1 MDIRKLFLDY
11 FKKNDHLILPS
22 SSLIPDNDPSV
33 LLTTAGMQQFKPYY
47 LGIKK
52 PPKPRIATVQKCF
65 RTSDIEKVGYTG
77 QHLTFFEMLGNFAF
91 ADYFKKEA
99 INFAMEFVL
108 KILKLPIEKLSVG
121 VFAGDN
127 DIPPDDE
134 AYNLWKKLG
143 IAENRIY
150 KFGKSENFWGPAGET
165 GPCGPCTEIY
175 FDFGKNFGCKRENC
189 SPSCDCGRFLEIW
202 NLVFTQYNFNG
213 VSYEELPNKN
223 IDTGMGLER
232 ICAVLNGY
240 PSVFNTYLF
249 KDIISKIQELSSLK
263 INFKEIIK
271 ESNEDNNL
279 KLQKLI
285 DENLDMQQIQ
295 RCVKIIADHSRAVTF
310 LIADGILPSN
320 ESRGY
325 ILRRIIRRAVR
336 FGKLIKIENNFL
348 STLSEVVINN
358 YHEFYPEIKE
368 KSYIIFE
375 VLNDEENKFLKTLIQ
390 GSKMLTRVIAE
401 IKDSNKKFIEPKD
414 AFKLY
419 ETYGF
424 PIELTTEIL
433 NENNVMLDVNKL
445 NEYIKMHSEKSREK
459 TIFNKKIDLNL
470 KVYKTLV
477 DELVDE
483 FQNNFEVEFTGYFN
497 YKQDSTI
504 KAILKLD
511 EKNIAT
517 KVSSLSVNQRGEI
530 ILDKTPFYPEKGG
543 AIGDKGII
551 KLDNNKFLVEDTQTP
566 IEGLIV
572 HRGIVLEGEFK
583 VGDNVISE
591 VDINFRK
598 NVSKNH
604 TATHILHWAL
614 RLLLDSNVK
623 QAGSFVADN
632 KFRFDYITDKAP
644 SNEELEKLEKII
656 NEKIQQDDIVRC
668 FETTLDYAKE
678 IGAVALFEE
687 KYKKYVRVVEINN
700 YSRELCGGI
709 HVKRTGEIGIF
720 KILSDSSIGQ
730 NIRRIEALTGINAYV
745 YLNDVNK
752 KLISICKEIDCEP
765 ENAVE
770 KIKELREEF
779 NKLNQDLISLQIKAI
794 KLEILS
800 NGRSYNINNTKII
813 FYDLT
818 KSKFNLNINAK
829 KMGIIGDDLINSVNG
844 QNIFIALYNL
854 VEGKSI
860 MLLQCSKSLSE
871 SGLNCSL
878 IVKELTK
885 VIRGGGGGK
894 PQFAQIGGFN
904 ANLLADAF
912 NYIYEYITNFL
923 KNYK

>member
-22 SSLIPDNDPSV
+22 SSLIPDNDTSV

-325 ILRRIIRRAVR
+325 ILRRIIRRAIR

-368 KSYIIFE
+368 KSHIIFE

-551 KLDNNKFLVEDTQTP
+551 KLVNNKFLVEDTQTP

-730 NIRRIEALTGINAYV
+730 NIRRIEAVTGINAYV

-770 KIKELREEF
+770 KIKELKEEF

-871 SGLNCSL
+871 SGLNCNL

-904 ANLLADAF
+904 ANLLDDAF